1 MGGWLGRSGWV
12 IPSAQ
17 ATDGFL
23 LGLQGVEFR
32 NASLSLVRTAYTHRR
47 GPPHSIP
54 IWEKEGGQRL
64 SKSQAPIYNNG
75 SRKAFYAEITP
86 QHPFLSEH
94 AKFEKCRDGI
104 LKTFFFPFWLGNWTS
119 GATAQFDTVKFSI
132 TPTEGRNEKEIITMG
147 EMGGSWV
154 FRILSLLSTAIWT
167 LETIK
172 GHARGGEGGI
182 NILEKCMGKT
192 RSAVG
197 FVSTKIARF
206 LYYCFEQGNARMQ

>member
-1 MGGWLGRSGWV
+1 MMGGWLGRSGWV

-154 FRILSLLSTAIWT
+154 FRILSLLSTAI
-167 LETIK
+167 
-172 GHARGGEGGI
+172 
-182 NILEKCMGKT
+182 
-192 RSAVG
+192 
-197 FVSTKIARF
+197 
-206 LYYCFEQGNARMQ
+206 